1 MDAQL
6 LMKTAALA
14 GELMLCSGAETY
26 RVEDTMHHILKTA
39 DNLEMAE
46 VLVIMTGI
54 TATIKQENENVI
66 SIVKRVNSRS
76 TNMSRILEV
85 NDISRRYCGEEIS
98 LEEAYKELL
107 GLRHNIYT
115 RVENRL
121 AIIGICVGFSLFFG
135 GGIAEIIATLF
146 VGLALTG
153 CITIGEKMKFHAFL
167 QDVFGSFGIAV
178 TSSILSM
185 LVPNVNLD
193 IVIISSIMPLVP
205 GVAITNA
212 VRDTLQGDYIS
223 GCARVLEAFL
233 KAAGIAVGIALG
245 LILMGMIGF

>member
-54 TATIKQENENVI
+54 TATIKQKDENVI
-66 SIVKRVNSRS
+66 SIVKRVNSRT
-76 TNMSRILEV
+76 TNMSRIMEV
-85 NDISRRYCGEEIS
+85 NDISRRYCGEEIT
-98 LEEAYKELL
+98 LEEAYKELS
-107 GLRHNIYT
+107 GLKKNIYS
-115 RVENRL
+115 RLENRL
-121 AIIGICVGFSLFFG
+121 GVLGICVGFSIFFG
-135 GGIAEIIATLF
+135 GGIREILVTLL
-146 VGLALTG
+146 VGLVLTA
-153 CITIGEKMKFHAFL
+153 CMTIGEKMRFHAFL

-178 TSSILSM
+178 SSLLLSS
-185 LVPNVNLD
+185 LVKVNLD
-193 IVIISSIMPLVP
+193 TVIISSIMPMVP

-212 VRDTLQGDYIS
+212 VRDTLQGDYLS
-223 GCARVLEAFL
+223 GSARVLEAFL
-233 KAAGIAVGIALG
+233 KAAGIAVGIAIG
-245 LILMGMIGF
+245 LLLMGVVGF

>member
-54 TATIKQENENVI
+54 TATIKQKDENVI

-76 TNMSRILEV
+76 TNMSLIMEV
-85 NDISRRYCGEEIS
+85 NDISRRYCGEEIT
-98 LEEAYKELL
+98 LEEAYKELS
-107 GLRHNIYT
+107 GLKKNIYS
-115 RVENRL
+115 RLENRL
-121 AIIGICVGFSLFFG
+121 GVLGICVGFAIFFG
-135 GGIAEIIATLF
+135 GGIREMLVTLL
-146 VGLALTG
+146 VGLVLTG
-153 CITIGEKMKFHAFL
+153 CMTIGEKMQFHAFL
-167 QDVFGSFGIAV
+167 QDVFGAFGIAV
-178 TSSILSM
+178 SSLLLSN
-185 LVPNVNLD
+185 LVKVNLD
-193 IVIISSIMPLVP
+193 TVIISSIMPLVP

-212 VRDTLQGDYIS
+212 VRDTLQGDYLS
-223 GCARVLEAFL
+223 GSARVLEAFL
-233 KAAGIAVGIALG
+233 KAAGIAVGIAIG
-245 LILMGMIGF
+245 LLLMGVAGF

>member
-54 TATIKQENENVI
+54 TATIKQKDENVI

-76 TNMSRILEV
+76 TNMSLIMEV
-85 NDISRRYCGEEIS
+85 NDISRRYCGEEIT
-98 LEEAYKELL
+98 LEEAYKELS
-107 GLRHNIYT
+107 GLKKNIYS
-115 RVENRL
+115 RLENRL
-121 AIIGICVGFSLFFG
+121 GVLGICVGFAIFFG
-135 GGIAEIIATLF
+135 GGIREILVTLL
-146 VGLALTG
+146 VGLVLTG
-153 CITIGEKMKFHAFL
+153 CMTIGEKMRFHAFL
-167 QDVFGSFGIAV
+167 QDVFGAFGIAV
-178 TSSILSM
+178 SSLLFSN
-185 LVPNVNLD
+185 LVKVNLD
-193 IVIISSIMPLVP
+193 TVIISSIMPMVP

-212 VRDTLQGDYIS
+212 VRDTLQGDYLS
-223 GCARVLEAFL
+223 GGARVLEAFL
-233 KAAGIAVGIALG
+233 KAAGIAVGIAIG
-245 LILMGMIGF
+245 LLLMGVAGF

>member
-54 TATIKQENENVI
+54 TATIKQKDENVI

-76 TNMSRILEV
+76 TNMSLIMEV
-85 NDISRRYCGEEIS
+85 NDISRRYCGEEIT
-98 LEEAYKELL
+98 LEEAYKELS
-107 GLRHNIYT
+107 GLKKNIYS
-115 RVENRL
+115 RLENRL
-121 AIIGICVGFSLFFG
+121 GVLGICVGFAIFFG
-135 GGIAEIIATLF
+135 GGIREML
-146 VGLALTG
+146 VGLVLTG
-153 CITIGEKMKFHAFL
+153 CMTIGEKMQFHAFL
-167 QDVFGSFGIAV
+167 QDVFGAFGIAV
-178 TSSILSM
+178 SSLLLSN
-185 LVPNVNLD
+185 LVKVNLD
-193 IVIISSIMPLVP
+193 TVIISSIMPMVP

-212 VRDTLQGDYIS
+212 VRDTLQGDYLS
-223 GCARVLEAFL
+223 GSARVLEAFL
-233 KAAGIAVGIALG
+233 KAAGIAVGIAIG
-245 LILMGMIGF
+245 LLLMGVAGF

>member
-54 TATIKQENENVI
+54 TATIKQKDENVI

-76 TNMSRILEV
+76 TNMSLIMEV
-85 NDISRRYCGEEIS
+85 NDISRRYCGEEIT
-98 LEEAYKELL
+98 LEEAYKELS
-107 GLRHNIYT
+107 GLKKNIYS
-115 RVENRL
+115 RLENQYSVL
-121 AIIGICVGFSLFFG
+121 GICVGFAIFFG
-135 GGIAEIIATLF
+135 GGIREMLVTLL
-146 VGLALTG
+146 VGLVLTG
-153 CITIGEKMKFHAFL
+153 CMTIGEKMQFHAFL
-167 QDVFGSFGIAV
+167 QDVFGAFGIAV
-178 TSSILSM
+178 SSLLLSN
-185 LVPNVNLD
+185 LVKVNLD
-193 IVIISSIMPLVP
+193 TVIISSIMPMVP

-212 VRDTLQGDYIS
+212 VRDTLQGDYLS
-223 GCARVLEAFL
+223 GSARVLEAFL
-233 KAAGIAVGIALG
+233 KAAGIAVGIAIG
-245 LILMGMIGF
+245 LLLMGVAGF

>member
-54 TATIKQENENVI
+54 TATIKQKDENVI

-76 TNMSRILEV
+76 TNMSRIMEV
-85 NDISRRYCGEEIS
+85 NDISRRYCGEEIT
-98 LEEAYKELL
+98 LEEAYKELS
-107 GLRHNIYT
+107 GLKKNIYS
-115 RVENRL
+115 RLENRL
-121 AIIGICVGFSLFFG
+121 GVLGICVGFAIFFG
-135 GGIAEIIATLF
+135 GGIREILVTLL
-146 VGLALTG
+146 VGLVLTG
-153 CITIGEKMKFHAFL
+153 CMTIGEKMQFHAFL
-167 QDVFGSFGIAV
+167 QDVFGAFGIAV
-178 TSSILSM
+178 SSLLFSN
-185 LVPNVNLD
+185 LVKVNLD
-193 IVIISSIMPLVP
+193 TVIISSIMPMVP

-212 VRDTLQGDYIS
+212 VRDTLQGDYLS
-223 GCARVLEAFL
+223 GGARVLEAFL
-233 KAAGIAVGIALG
+233 KAAGIAVGIAIG
-245 LILMGMIGF
+245 LLLMGVAGF

>member
-54 TATIKQENENVI
+54 TATIKQKDENVI

-76 TNMSRILEV
+76 TNMSLIMEV
-85 NDISRRYCGEEIS
+85 NDISRRYCGEEIT
-98 LEEAYKELL
+98 LEEAYKELS
-107 GLRHNIYT
+107 GLKKNIYS
-115 RVENRL
+115 RLENRL
-121 AIIGICVGFSLFFG
+121 GVLGICVGFAIFFG
-135 GGIAEIIATLF
+135 GGIREMLVTLL
-146 VGLALTG
+146 VGLILTG
-153 CITIGEKMKFHAFL
+153 CMTIGEKMQFHAFL
-167 QDVFGSFGIAV
+167 QDVFGAFGIAV
-178 TSSILSM
+178 SSLLLSN
-185 LVPNVNLD
+185 LVKVNLD
-193 IVIISSIMPLVP
+193 TVIISSIMPMVP

-212 VRDTLQGDYIS
+212 VRDTLQGDYLS
-223 GCARVLEAFL
+223 GSARVLEAFL
-233 KAAGIAVGIALG
+233 KAAGIAVGIGIG
-245 LILMGMIGF
+245 LLLMGVAGF

>member
-54 TATIKQENENVI
+54 SATIKQKDENVI

-76 TNMSRILEV
+76 TNMSLIMEV
-85 NDISRRYCGEEIS
+85 NDISRRYCGEEIT
-98 LEEAYKELL
+98 LEEAYKELS
-107 GLRHNIYT
+107 GLKKNIYS
-115 RVENRL
+115 RLENRL
-121 AIIGICVGFSLFFG
+121 GVLGICVGFAIFFG
-135 GGIAEIIATLF
+135 GGIREMLVTLL
-146 VGLALTG
+146 VGLVLTG
-153 CITIGEKMKFHAFL
+153 CMTIGEKMQFHAFL
-167 QDVFGSFGIAV
+167 QDVFGAFGIAV
-178 TSSILSM
+178 SSLLLSN
-185 LVPNVNLD
+185 LVKVNLD
-193 IVIISSIMPLVP
+193 TVIISSIMPMVP

-212 VRDTLQGDYIS
+212 VRDTLQGDYLS
-223 GCARVLEAFL
+223 GSARVLEAFL
-233 KAAGIAVGIALG
+233 KAAGIAVGIAIG
-245 LILMGMIGF
+245 LLLMGVAGF

>member
-54 TATIKQENENVI
+54 TATIKQKDENVI

-76 TNMSRILEV
+76 TNMSLIMEV
-85 NDISRRYCGEEIS
+85 NDISRRYCGEEIT
-98 LEEAYKELL
+98 LEEAYKELS
-107 GLRHNIYT
+107 GLKKNIYS
-115 RVENRL
+115 RLENRL
-121 AIIGICVGFSLFFG
+121 GVLGLCVGFAIFFG
-135 GGIAEIIATLF
+135 GGIREMLVTLL
-146 VGLALTG
+146 VGLVLTG
-153 CITIGEKMKFHAFL
+153 CMTIGEKMQFHAFL
-167 QDVFGSFGIAV
+167 QDVFGAFGIAV
-178 TSSILSM
+178 SSLLLSN
-185 LVPNVNLD
+185 LVKVNLD
-193 IVIISSIMPLVP
+193 TVIISSIMPMVP

-212 VRDTLQGDYIS
+212 VRDTLQGDYLS
-223 GCARVLEAFL
+223 GSARVLEAFL
-233 KAAGIAVGIALG
+233 KAAGIAVGIAIG
-245 LILMGMIGF
+245 LLLMGVAGF

>member
-54 TATIKQENENVI
+54 TATIKQKDENVI

-76 TNMSRILEV
+76 TNMSCIMEV
-85 NDISRRYCGEEIS
+85 NDISRRYCGEEIT
-98 LEEAYKELL
+98 LEEAYKELSSL
-107 GLRHNIYT
+107 KKNIYS
-115 RVENRL
+115 RLENRL
-121 AIIGICVGFSLFFG
+121 GVLGICVGFAIFFG
-135 GGIAEIIATLF
+135 GGIREILVTLL
-146 VGLALTG
+146 VGLVLTG
-153 CITIGEKMKFHAFL
+153 CMTIGEKMQFHAFL
-167 QDVFGSFGIAV
+167 QDVFGAFGIAV
-178 TSSILSM
+178 SSLLFSN
-185 LVPNVNLD
+185 LVKVNLD
-193 IVIISSIMPLVP
+193 TVIISSIMPMVP

-212 VRDTLQGDYIS
+212 VRDTLQGDYLS
-223 GCARVLEAFL
+223 GGARVLEAFL
-233 KAAGIAVGIALG
+233 KAAGIAVGIAIG
-245 LILMGMIGF
+245 LLLMGVAGF

>member
-54 TATIKQENENVI
+54 TATIKQKDENVI

-76 TNMSRILEV
+76 TNMSCIMEV
-85 NDISRRYCGEEIS
+85 NDISRRYCGEEIT
-98 LEEAYKELL
+98 LEEAYKELS
-107 GLRHNIYT
+107 GLKKNIYS
-115 RVENRL
+115 RLENRL
-121 AIIGICVGFSLFFG
+121 GVLGICVGFAIFFG
-135 GGIAEIIATLF
+135 GGIREILVTLL
-146 VGLALTG
+146 VGLVLTG
-153 CITIGEKMKFHAFL
+153 CMTIGEKMQFHAFL
-167 QDVFGSFGIAV
+167 QDVFGAFGIAV
-178 TSSILSM
+178 SSLLFSN
-185 LVPNVNLD
+185 LVKVNLD
-193 IVIISSIMPLVP
+193 TVIISSIMPMVP

-212 VRDTLQGDYIS
+212 VRDTLQGDYLS
-223 GCARVLEAFL
+223 GGARVLEAFL
-233 KAAGIAVGIALG
+233 KAAGIAVGIAIG
-245 LILMGMIGF
+245 LLLMGVAGF

>member
-54 TATIKQENENVI
+54 TATIKQKDENVI

-76 TNMSRILEV
+76 TNMSLIMEV
-85 NDISRRYCGEEIS
+85 NNISRRYCGEEIT
-98 LEEAYKELL
+98 LEEAYKELS
-107 GLRHNIYT
+107 GLKKNIYS
-115 RVENRL
+115 RLENRL
-121 AIIGICVGFSLFFG
+121 GVLGICVGFAIFFG
-135 GGIAEIIATLF
+135 GGIREMLVTLL
-146 VGLALTG
+146 VGLVLTG
-153 CITIGEKMKFHAFL
+153 CMTIGEKMQFHAFL
-167 QDVFGSFGIAV
+167 QDVFGAFGIAV
-178 TSSILSM
+178 SSLLLSN
-185 LVPNVNLD
+185 LVKVNLD
-193 IVIISSIMPLVP
+193 TVIISSIMPMVP

-212 VRDTLQGDYIS
+212 VRDTLQGDYLS
-223 GCARVLEAFL
+223 GSARVLEAFL
-233 KAAGIAVGIALG
+233 KAAGIAVGIAMG
-245 LILMGMIGF
+245 LLLMGVAGF

>member
-54 TATIKQENENVI
+54 TATIKQKDENVI

-76 TNMSRILEV
+76 TNMSLIMEV
-85 NDISRRYCGEEIS
+85 NDISRRYCGEEIT
-98 LEEAYKELL
+98 LEEAYKELS
-107 GLRHNIYT
+107 GLKKNIYS
-115 RVENRL
+115 RLENRL
-121 AIIGICVGFSLFFG
+121 GVLGICVGFAIFFG
-135 GGIAEIIATLF
+135 GGIREMLVTLL
-146 VGLALTG
+146 VGLVLTG
-153 CITIGEKMKFHAFL
+153 CMTIGEKMQFHAFL
-167 QDVFGSFGIAV
+167 QDVFGAFGIAV
-178 TSSILSM
+178 SSLLLSN
-185 LVPNVNLD
+185 LVKVNLD
-193 IVIISSIMPLVP
+193 TVIISSIMPMVP

-212 VRDTLQGDYIS
+212 VRDTLQGDYLS
-223 GCARVLEAFL
+223 GSARVLEAFL
-233 KAAGIAVGIALG
+233 KAAGIAVGIAMG
-245 LILMGMIGF
+245 LLLMGVAGF

>member
-54 TATIKQENENVI
+54 TATIKQKDENVI
-66 SIVKRVNSRS
+66 SIVKRVGSRS
-76 TNMSRILEV
+76 TNMSHIMEV
-85 NDISRRYCGEEIS
+85 NDISRRYCGEEIT
-98 LEEAYKELL
+98 LEEAYKELS
-107 GLRHNIYT
+107 GLKKNIYS
-115 RVENRL
+115 RLENRL
-121 AIIGICVGFSLFFG
+121 GVLGICVGFSLFYG
-135 GGIAEIIATLF
+135 GGIREVIVTLLVGF
-146 VGLALTG
+146 VLTG
-153 CITIGEKMKFHAFL
+153 CMTIGEKMRFHAFL

-178 TSSILSM
+178 SSLLLSY
-185 LVPNVNLD
+185 LIKVNLD
-193 IVIISSIMPLVP
+193 TVIISSIMPMVP

-212 VRDTLQGDYIS
+212 VRDTLQGDYLS
-223 GCARVLEAFL
+223 GSARILEAFL
-233 KAAGIAVGIALG
+233 KATGIAVGIAIG
-245 LILMGMIGF
+245 LLLMGVVGF

>member
-54 TATIKQENENVI
+54 TATIKQKDENVI

-76 TNMSRILEV
+76 TNMSLIMEV
-85 NDISRRYCGEEIS
+85 NDISRRYCGEEIT
-98 LEEAYKELL
+98 LEEAYKELS
-107 GLRHNIYT
+107 GLKKNIYS
-115 RVENRL
+115 RLENRL
-121 AIIGICVGFSLFFG
+121 GVLGICVGFAIFFC
-135 GGIAEIIATLF
+135 GGIREMLVTLL
-146 VGLALTG
+146 VGLILTG
-153 CITIGEKMKFHAFL
+153 CMTIGEKMQFHAFL
-167 QDVFGSFGIAV
+167 QDVFGAFGIAV
-178 TSSILSM
+178 SSLLLSN
-185 LVPNVNLD
+185 LVKVNLD
-193 IVIISSIMPLVP
+193 TVIISSIMPMVP

-212 VRDTLQGDYIS
+212 VRDTLQGDYLS
-223 GCARVLEAFL
+223 GSARVLEAFL
-233 KAAGIAVGIALG
+233 KAAGIAVGIAIG
-245 LILMGMIGF
+245 LLLMGVAGF

>member
-54 TATIKQENENVI
+54 TATIKQKDENVI

-76 TNMSRILEV
+76 TNMSLIMEV
-85 NDISRRYCGEEIS
+85 NDISRRYCGEEIT
-98 LEEAYKELL
+98 LEEAYKELS
-107 GLRHNIYT
+107 GLKKNIYS
-115 RVENRL
+115 RLENRL
-121 AIIGICVGFSLFFG
+121 GVLGICVGFAIFFG
-135 GGIAEIIATLF
+135 GGIREMLVTLL
-146 VGLALTG
+146 VGLILTG
-153 CITIGEKMKFHAFL
+153 CMTIGEKMQFHAFL
-167 QDVFGSFGIAV
+167 QDVFGAFGIAV
-178 TSSILSM
+178 SSLLLSN
-185 LVPNVNLD
+185 LVKVNLD
-193 IVIISSIMPLVP
+193 TVIISSIMPMVP

-212 VRDTLQGDYIS
+212 VRDTLQGDYLS
-223 GCARVLEAFL
+223 GGARVLEAFL
-233 KAAGIAVGIALG
+233 KAAGIAVGIAIG
-245 LILMGMIGF
+245 LLLMGVAGF

>member
-54 TATIKQENENVI
+54 TATIKQKDENVI

-76 TNMSRILEV
+76 TNMSLIMEV
-85 NDISRRYCGEEIS
+85 NDISRRYCGEEIT
-98 LEEAYKELL
+98 LEEAYKELS
-107 GLRHNIYT
+107 GLKKNIYS
-115 RVENRL
+115 RLENRL
-121 AIIGICVGFSLFFG
+121 GVLGICVGFAIFFG
-135 GGIAEIIATLF
+135 GGIREMLVTLL
-146 VGLALTG
+146 VGLILTG
-153 CITIGEKMKFHAFL
+153 CMTIGEKMQFHAFL
-167 QDVFGSFGIAV
+167 QDVFGAFGIAV
-178 TSSILSM
+178 SSLLLSN
-185 LVPNVNLD
+185 LVKVNLD
-193 IVIISSIMPLVP
+193 TVIISSIMPMVP

-212 VRDTLQGDYIS
+212 VRDTLQGDYLS
-223 GCARVLEAFL
+223 GSARVLEAFL
-233 KAAGIAVGIALG
+233 KAAGIAVGIAIG
-245 LILMGMIGF
+245 LLLMGVAGF

>member
-54 TATIKQENENVI
+54 TATIKQKDKNVI

-76 TNMSRILEV
+76 TNMSRIMEV
-85 NDISRRYCGEEIS
+85 NDISRRYCGEEIT
-98 LEEAYKELL
+98 LEEAYKELS
-107 GLRHNIYT
+107 GLKKNIYS
-115 RVENRL
+115 RLENRL
-121 AIIGICVGFSLFFG
+121 GVLGICVGFSIFFG
-135 GGIAEIIATLF
+135 GGIREILVTFL
-146 VGLALTG
+146 VGLVLTA
-153 CITIGEKMKFHAFL
+153 CMTIGEKMRFHAFL

-178 TSSILSM
+178 SSLLLSS
-185 LVPNVNLD
+185 LVKINLD
-193 IVIISSIMPLVP
+193 TVIISSIMPMVP

-212 VRDTLQGDYIS
+212 VRDTLQGDYLS
-223 GCARVLEAFL
+223 GSARVLEAFL
-233 KAAGIAVGIALG
+233 KAAGIAVGIAIG
-245 LILMGMIGF
+245 LLLMGVAGF

>member
-54 TATIKQENENVI
+54 TATIKQKDENVI

-76 TNMSRILEV
+76 TNMSLIMEV
-85 NDISRRYCGEEIS
+85 NDISRRYCGEEIT
-98 LEEAYKELL
+98 LEEAYKELS
-107 GLRHNIYT
+107 GLKKNIYS
-115 RVENRL
+115 RLENRL
-121 AIIGICVGFSLFFG
+121 GVLGICVGFAIFFG
-135 GGIAEIIATLF
+135 GGIREILVTLL
-146 VGLALTG
+146 VGLVLTG
-153 CITIGEKMKFHAFL
+153 CMTIGEKMQFHAFL
-167 QDVFGSFGIAV
+167 QDVFGAFGIAV
-178 TSSILSM
+178 SSLLFSN
-185 LVPNVNLD
+185 LVKVNLD
-193 IVIISSIMPLVP
+193 TVIISSIMPMVP

-212 VRDTLQGDYIS
+212 VRDTLQGDYLS
-223 GCARVLEAFL
+223 GGARVLEAFL
-233 KAAGIAVGIALG
+233 KAAGIAVGIAIG
-245 LILMGMIGF
+245 LLLMGVAGF

>member
-54 TATIKQENENVI
+54 TATIKQKDENVI

-76 TNMSRILEV
+76 TNMSLIMEV
-85 NDISRRYCGEEIS
+85 NDISRRYCGEEIT
-98 LEEAYKELL
+98 LEEAYKELS
-107 GLRHNIYT
+107 GLKKNIYS
-115 RVENRL
+115 RLENRL
-121 AIIGICVGFSLFFG
+121 GVLGICVGFAIFFG
-135 GGIAEIIATLF
+135 GGIQEMLVTLL
-146 VGLALTG
+146 VGLILTG
-153 CITIGEKMKFHAFL
+153 CMTIGEKMQFHAFL
-167 QDVFGSFGIAV
+167 QDVFGAFGIAV
-178 TSSILSM
+178 SSLLLSN
-185 LVPNVNLD
+185 LVKVNLD
-193 IVIISSIMPLVP
+193 TVIISSIMPMVP

-212 VRDTLQGDYIS
+212 VRDTLQGDYLS
-223 GCARVLEAFL
+223 GSARVLEAFL
-233 KAAGIAVGIALG
+233 KAAGIAVGIAIG
-245 LILMGMIGF
+245 LLLMGVAGF

>member
-54 TATIKQENENVI
+54 TATIKQKDENVI

-76 TNMSRILEV
+76 TNMSRIMEV
-85 NDISRRYCGEEIS
+85 NDISRRYCGEEIT
-98 LEEAYKELL
+98 LEEAYKELS
-107 GLRHNIYT
+107 GLKKNIYS
-115 RVENRL
+115 RLENRL
-121 AIIGICVGFSLFFG
+121 GVLGICVGFAIFFG
-135 GGIAEIIATLF
+135 GGIREILVTLL
-146 VGLALTG
+146 VGLVLTG
-153 CITIGEKMKFHAFL
+153 CMTIGEKMRFHAFL
-167 QDVFGSFGIAV
+167 QDVFGAFGIAV
-178 TSSILSM
+178 SSLLFSN
-185 LVPNVNLD
+185 LVKVNLD
-193 IVIISSIMPLVP
+193 TVIISSIMPMVP

-212 VRDTLQGDYIS
+212 VRDTLQGDYLS
-223 GCARVLEAFL
+223 GGARVLEAFL
-233 KAAGIAVGIALG
+233 KAAGIAVGIAIG
-245 LILMGMIGF
+245 LLLMGVAGF

>member
-54 TATIKQENENVI
+54 SATIKQKDENVI

-76 TNMSRILEV
+76 TNMSLIMEV
-85 NDISRRYCGEEIS
+85 NDISRRYCGEEIT
-98 LEEAYKELL
+98 LEEAYKELS
-107 GLRHNIYT
+107 GLKKNIYS
-115 RVENRL
+115 RLENRL
-121 AIIGICVGFSLFFG
+121 GVLGICVGFAIFFG
-135 GGIAEIIATLF
+135 GGIREMLVTLL
-146 VGLALTG
+146 VGLILTG
-153 CITIGEKMKFHAFL
+153 CMTIGEKMQFHAFL
-167 QDVFGSFGIAV
+167 QDVFGAFGIAV
-178 TSSILSM
+178 SSLLLSN
-185 LVPNVNLD
+185 LVKVNLD
-193 IVIISSIMPLVP
+193 TVIISSIMPMVP

-212 VRDTLQGDYIS
+212 VRDTLQGDYLS
-223 GCARVLEAFL
+223 GSARVLEAFL
-233 KAAGIAVGIALG
+233 KAAGIAVGIAIG
-245 LILMGMIGF
+245 LLLMGVAGF

>member
-54 TATIKQENENVI
+54 TATIKQKDENVI

-76 TNMSRILEV
+76 TNMSCIMEV
-85 NDISRRYCGEEIS
+85 NDISRRYCGEEIT
-98 LEEAYKELL
+98 LEEAYKELS
-107 GLRHNIYT
+107 GLKKNIYS
-115 RVENRL
+115 RLENRL
-121 AIIGICVGFSLFFG
+121 GVLGICVGFAIFFG
-135 GGIAEIIATLF
+135 GGIREIMVTLL
-146 VGLALTG
+146 VGLVLTG
-153 CITIGEKMKFHAFL
+153 CMTIGEKMQFHAFL
-167 QDVFGSFGIAV
+167 QDVFGAFGIAV
-178 TSSILSM
+178 SSLLFSNLIK
-185 LVPNVNLD
+185 VNLD
-193 IVIISSIMPLVP
+193 TVIISSIMPMVP

-212 VRDTLQGDYIS
+212 VRDTLQGDYLS
-223 GCARVLEAFL
+223 GGARVLEAFL
-233 KAAGIAVGIALG
+233 KAAGIAVGIAIG
-245 LILMGMIGF
+245 LLLMGVAGF

>member
-54 TATIKQENENVI
+54 TATIKQKDENVI
-66 SIVKRVNSRS
+66 SIVKRVNRRT
-76 TNMSRILEV
+76 TNMSRIMEV
-85 NDISRRYCGEEIS
+85 NDISRRYCGEEIT
-98 LEEAYKELL
+98 LEEAYKELS
-107 GLRHNIYT
+107 GLKKNIYS
-115 RVENRL
+115 RLENRL
-121 AIIGICVGFSLFFG
+121 GVLGICVGFSIFFG
-135 GGIAEIIATLF
+135 GGIREILVTLL
-146 VGLALTG
+146 VGLVLTA
-153 CITIGEKMKFHAFL
+153 CMTIGEKMRFHAFL

-178 TSSILSM
+178 SSLLLSS
-185 LVPNVNLD
+185 LVKVNLD
-193 IVIISSIMPLVP
+193 TVIISSIMPMVP

-212 VRDTLQGDYIS
+212 VRDTLQGDYLS
-223 GCARVLEAFL
+223 GSARVLEAFL
-233 KAAGIAVGIALG
+233 KAAGIAVGIAIG
-245 LILMGMIGF
+245 LLLMGVVGF

>member
-85 NDISRRYCGEEIS
+85 NDISRRYCWEEIS

-107 GLRHNIYT
+107 GLRRN
-115 RVENRL
+115 NRL

-185 LVPNVNLD
+185 LAPNVNLD

>member
-54 TATIKQENENVI
+54 TATIKQKDENVI

-76 TNMSRILEV
+76 TNMSRIMEV
-85 NDISRRYCGEEIS
+85 NDISRRYCGEEIT
-98 LEEAYKELL
+98 LEEAYKELS
-107 GLRHNIYT
+107 GLKKNIYS
-115 RVENRL
+115 RLENRL
-121 AIIGICVGFSLFFG
+121 GVLGICVGFSIFFG
-135 GGIAEIIATLF
+135 GGIREILVTLL
-146 VGLALTG
+146 VGLVLTA
-153 CITIGEKMKFHAFL
+153 CMTIGEKMRFHAFL

-178 TSSILSM
+178 SSLLLSS
-185 LVPNVNLD
+185 LVKINLD
-193 IVIISSIMPLVP
+193 TVIISSIMPMVP

-212 VRDTLQGDYIS
+212 VRDTLQGDYLS
-223 GCARVLEAFL
+223 GSARVLEAFL
-233 KAAGIAVGIALG
+233 KAAGIAVGIAIG
-245 LILMGMIGF
+245 LLLMGVAGF

>member
-54 TATIKQENENVI
+54 TATIKQKDENVI
-66 SIVKRVNSRS
+66 SIVKRVNRRT
-76 TNMSRILEV
+76 TNMSRIMEV
-85 NDISRRYCGEEIS
+85 NDISRRYCGEEIT
-98 LEEAYKELL
+98 LEEAYKELS
-107 GLRHNIYT
+107 GLKKNIYS
-115 RVENRL
+115 RLENRL
-121 AIIGICVGFSLFFG
+121 GVLGICVGFSIFFG
-135 GGIAEIIATLF
+135 GGIREILVTLL
-146 VGLALTG
+146 VGLVLTA
-153 CITIGEKMKFHAFL
+153 CMTIGEKMRFHAFL

-178 TSSILSM
+178 SSLLLSS
-185 LVPNVNLD
+185 LVKVNLD
-193 IVIISSIMPLVP
+193 TVIISSIMPMVP

-212 VRDTLQGDYIS
+212 VRDTLQGDYLS
-223 GCARVLEAFL
+223 GSARVLEAFL
-233 KAAGIAVGIALG
+233 KEAGIAVGIAIG
-245 LILMGMIGF
+245 LLLMGVVGF

>member
-54 TATIKQENENVI
+54 TATIKQKDENVI
-66 SIVKRVNSRS
+66 SIVKRVNRRT
-76 TNMSRILEV
+76 TNMSRIMEV
-85 NDISRRYCGEEIS
+85 NDISRRYCGEEIT
-98 LEEAYKELL
+98 LEEAYKELS
-107 GLRHNIYT
+107 GLKKNIYS
-115 RVENRL
+115 RLENRL
-121 AIIGICVGFSLFFG
+121 GVLGICVGFSIFFG
-135 GGIAEIIATLF
+135 GGIREILVTLL
-146 VGLALTG
+146 VGLVLTA
-153 CITIGEKMKFHAFL
+153 CMTIGDKMRFHAYL

-178 TSSILSM
+178 SSLLLSS
-185 LVPNVNLD
+185 LVKVNLD
-193 IVIISSIMPLVP
+193 TVIISSIMPMVP

-212 VRDTLQGDYIS
+212 VRDTLQGDYLS
-223 GCARVLEAFL
+223 GSARVLEAFL
-233 KAAGIAVGIALG
+233 KAAGIAVGIAIG
-245 LILMGMIGF
+245 LLLMGVVGF

>member
-54 TATIKQENENVI
+54 TATIKQKDENVI

-76 TNMSRILEV
+76 TNMSLIMEV
-85 NDISRRYCGEEIS
+85 NDISRRYCGEEIT
-98 LEEAYKELL
+98 LGEAYKELS
-107 GLRHNIYT
+107 GLKKNIYS
-115 RVENRL
+115 RLENRL
-121 AIIGICVGFSLFFG
+121 GVLGICVGFAIFFG
-135 GGIAEIIATLF
+135 GGIREMLVTLL
-146 VGLALTG
+146 VGLVLTG
-153 CITIGEKMKFHAFL
+153 CMTIGEKMQFHAFL
-167 QDVFGSFGIAV
+167 QDVFGAFGIAV
-178 TSSILSM
+178 SSLLLSN
-185 LVPNVNLD
+185 LVKVNLD
-193 IVIISSIMPLVP
+193 TVIISSIMPMVP

-212 VRDTLQGDYIS
+212 VRDTLQGDYLS
-223 GCARVLEAFL
+223 GSARVLEAFL
-233 KAAGIAVGIALG
+233 KAAGIAVGIAIG
-245 LILMGMIGF
+245 LLLMGVAGF